1 MRVKHGWGFLSLGSP
16 ALLDVET
23 ARASL
28 RLRATQSIQAKFA
41 VWLVCAITVFSLRD
55 SVSVAPLLLWALPVM
70 AMAEVNWRVSR
81 RVVADLDGAQPAELR
96 QRQVTLWWMTVIN
109 QCLMGT
115 TVWWLGTASQSDHAE
130 LATALQLVY
139 LAAAMINAATHPT
152 TFVTGAWIN
161 LLSAGAFW
169 LTRDT
174 NSLPL
179 VFALLGAGLM
189 LTKLSVQMA
198 DNLRESLR
206 MRFENEDLLA
216 QLAAEKRV
224 AEEATQFKSDFLAN
238 ISHEVR
244 TPVSAIMGMSYL
256 ALKSDLND
264 KQRDYVQV
272 IQQCSQHLHGLINQV
287 LDFSKVE
294 ASMLVLEKAEFNLK
308 AVLDTVHA
316 MNADKATAKGL
327 NLRVN
332 VAANT
337 PPRLVGD
344 ALRLTEILV
353 NFISN
358 AIKFTEEGRVQ
369 LDIESVDQ
377 SPQRVQL
384 RFAVQDTGVGLAPE
398 QLDRLFKSFSQAD
411 TSTTRKYGGTG
422 LGLAIS
428 KKLVELMG
436 GDVGVS
442 STLGLGS
449 VFWCTAW
456 FDLPKPTGEGQED
469 ADPFS
474 AAPLQ
479 PGAAWALTAAPAT
492 GPATAWV
499 APDPQDN
506 STDAQLC
513 RRLTQ
518 LAVQDDPAAVALLDQ
533 HSARVQ
539 QRVGPAFTA
548 LARAVSRY
556 QLPEAARVLNA
567 CGYPPA
573 TDNDPEASDKP
584 TRKTVLLVDDTPV
597 NLTLMVDLLSD
608 EHRLRVAASG
618 PRTLEIARGTPSPDL
633 ILLDVMMPGMDG
645 YEVIGHLK
653 ADPATAHI
661 PVVFLTAKSLI
672 EDEERGLKL
681 GALDFISKPIS
692 PPIVLTR
699 VRTQLALKAARDFL
713 VDKATYL
720 AQEVERRTAEV
731 KDIQEVTILTM
742 ASLAETRDNETG
754 QHIIRTQ
761 HYVRVLARQLQTH
774 PRFAAYLSD
783 AQIDLLFK
791 SAPLHDIGKVGIPDR
806 ILLKPGRLDAD
817 EMAIMKTHTTIG
829 RDTIEAAERRLG
841 HEVPFLVC
849 AKQIAH
855 SHQEKWD
862 GSGYP
867 QGLAGDDIPIAARL
881 MALAD
886 VYDALICKRVYKP
899 AFPNDEAVAII
910 LAGKGQHFDPDV
922 VDAFVACQQEFL
934 AIALEHADHH
944 DTE

>member
-1 MRVKHGWGFLSLGSP
+1 MRVKHGWGFLSVGAP
-16 ALLDVET
+16 ALLDMET

-41 VWLVCAITVFSLRD
+41 VWFVCAVTVFSLRH
-55 SVSVAPLLLWALPVM
+55 SVAVAHLAMWAIPVM

-81 RVVADLDGAQPAELR
+81 RVVLDLDVAYPAELR
-96 QRQVTLWWMTVIN
+96 QRQITLWWMTVIN
-109 QCLMGT
+109 QCLMGA
-115 TVWWLGTASQSDHAE
+115 TVWWLGPGAQTTQGGQAE
-130 LATALQLVY
+130 LATALQFVY

-169 LTRDT
+169 LTHDT

-198 DNLRESLR
+198 DNLRQSLR
-206 MRFENEDLLA
+206 MRFENEGLLA

-294 ASMLVLEKAEFNLK
+294 ASMLVLEKTEFSLK
-308 AVLDTVHA
+308 AVLDSVHA
-316 MNADKATAKGL
+316 INADKATAKGL
-327 NLRVN
+327 NLRMN
-332 VAANT
+332 VVANT

-344 ALRLTEILV
+344 ALRVTEILV

-358 AIKFTEEGRVQ
+358 GIKFTEEGRVQ
-369 LDIESVDQ
+369 LDIESVGQ
-377 SPQRVQL
+377 SPRRVQL

-428 KKLVELMG
+428 KRLVELMG

-456 FDLPKPTGEGQED
+456 FDLPQAPGEELDDTGS
-469 ADPFS
+469 FS
-474 AAPLQ
+474 AAALQ
-479 PGAAWALTAAPAT
+479 QGAAWALTAAPAE
-492 GPATAWV
+492 GPGTAWA
-499 APDPQDN
+499 APNPQDG
-506 STDAQLC
+506 SVDAQLC
-513 RRLTQ
+513 RRLAH
-518 LAVQDDPAAVALLDQ
+518 LAEQDDPTALVFLEQHGAVLQ
-533 HSARVQ
+533 ARL
-539 QRVGPAFTA
+539 GPAFTA
-548 LARAVSRY
+548 LARAVNRY
-556 QLPEAARVLNA
+556 LLPEAVRVLGA
-567 CGYPPA
+567 TGYVPA
-573 TDNDPEASDKP
+573 TDSEGDPSP
-584 TRKTVLLVDDTPV
+584 RKTVLLVDDTPV

-618 PRTLEIARGTPSPDL
+618 HRTLEIARGTPPPDL

-645 YEVIGHLK
+645 YEVIGRLK
-653 ADPATAHI
+653 ADPATADI

-720 AQEVERRTAEV
+720 EREVERRTAEV

-754 QHIIRTQ
+754 QHIVRTQ

-783 AQIDLLFK
+783 AQIELLFK

-899 AFPNDEAVAII
+899 AFPNEEAVAII

-922 VDAFVACQQEFL
+922 VDAFVACQHEFR
-934 AIALEHADHH
+934 AIALAHAD
-944 DTE
+944 TE